1 MRRGRRGRQS
11 VGRLHVSV
19 ASSHPARRAR
29 SCRRCGARWPRRS
42 ASAPAALRRAGSARS
57 PRCCRRPC
65 REVFSRCGPRR
76 CRAAWG
82 ACGVGGDR
90 LRYSR
95 QAGRMSRR
103 QIAPV
108 DQRPGRRGRDLFRLR
123 LFVTFERSALQV
135 VHLVAGSHSG
145 IGRAEGK
152 RIIVAASG
160 VTGVRVRPSA
170 RGRSP
175 KSRRTLNP
183 SRTGRMIILGPDK
196 CLISSSRLL
205 GWRTTLP
212 LSLLQG
218 SYQKTRILGSPV
230 PLPPIPGA
238 PD

>member
-1 MRRGRRGRQS
+1 MGK
-11 VGRLHVSV
+11 
-19 ASSHPARRAR
+19 
-29 SCRRCGARWPRRS
+29 
-42 ASAPAALRRAGSARS
+42 
-57 PRCCRRPC
+57 
-65 REVFSRCGPRR
+65 
-76 CRAAWG
+76 
-82 ACGVGGDR
+82 
-90 LRYSR
+90 
-95 QAGRMSRR
+95 R

-108 DQRPGRRGRDLFRLR
+108 YQRPGRRGRDLSRLR
-123 LFVTFERSALQV
+123 LFVTFERSALLV
-135 VHLVAGSHSG
+135 GVLVAGSHSG

-170 RGRSP
+170 TGRSP

-183 SRTGRMIILGPDK
+183 SRTGRMIILTRTK

-212 LSLLQG
+212 LSLLHG
-218 SYQKTRILGSPV
+218 SYQKSRILGSPL